1 MWIKLKSVQYISQ
14 NGRLVKHIPG
24 EWVQVGKQ
32 TALNWI
38 ATNQAER
45 PDMPQMNALP
55 GCGIVSPDK
64 ARVQA
69 LFPGLDVKE
78 GRPEL
83 AFPRTLCWDPV
94 AKLRRELLGTG
105 FQLLDTWEVAAPLGS
120 YETLARD
127 IGTEAE
133 RSLTEVIIRDLRAP
147 FYDIRVLFVKRCP
160 TTRALLAAWADER
173 LAAESNGGQ
182 QADERLAFLRALY
195 RVKPLVLAL
204 PVTWV
209 LGGGN

>member
-24 EWVQVGKQ
+24 EWIQVGKQ

-38 ATNQAER
+38 AANQAER

-55 GCGIVSPDK
+55 GCGIVSPNK
-64 ARVQA
+64 ARVKA
-69 LFPGLDVKE
+69 LFPSMEVKG

-83 AFPRTLCWDPV
+83 AFPRTLCWDPA
-94 AKLRRELLGTG
+94 AKLRGELLGTG
-105 FQLLDTWEVAAPLGS
+105 FQMLDTWEVAAPLAS

-127 IGTEAE
+127 IGTPAE
-133 RSLTEVIIRDLRAP
+133 RSLTEAVIRDLRVP
-147 FYDIRVLFVKRCP
+147 FYEARVLFMKRCP
-160 TTRALLAAWADER
+160 TTRELMAAWEEER
-173 LAAESNGGQ
+173 LAAEGNGSRVV
-182 QADERLAFLRALY
+182 DERLAFLRALY

-209 LGGGN
+209 LG